1 MWRPWRLLG
10 GVLGRNWGV
19 LVVLRTPSTCGIE
32 LQLPHDLS
40 MAWKLGVDSVLV
52 IEVMLRQVWRWLLR
66 LQAWVDELLA
76 GADGGHLHL
85 IVLPQLVWVPLAV
98 AGMPERCRREL
109 LSRCHGSMMME
120 MDSVRLLWSV
130 LLHEVGGGGGSVA
143 HLTHLHLVLHARCL
157 LRRGGAVMEDGII

>member
-1 MWRPWRLLG
+1 
-10 GVLGRNWGV
+10 V

-85 IVLPQLVWVPLAV
+85 IMLPQLVWVPLAV